1 MSILDHVI
9 DTISIDAA
17 VTDVRICLRSTM
29 VTSHHLGVS
38 YTFPLGALEAK
49 RDPHKTVTNCGSLTG
64 MSAMELAR
72 YSLSDDWTE
81 ASVGIAAINSLII
94 PDPKQI
100 TRINGVDIL
109 LKRSAN
115 AKVAMVGHFP
125 FADRIKEVAEELSIL
140 ELSPGEGD
148 LKASEA
154 FKVIPKA
161 DVVIVTGTTL
171 INHTFEHIAEL
182 ANKSYMMVLGPTTI
196 LSPVLFDY
204 GVDAICGIRVVDL
217 GLTIRY
223 LSEGGSFRH
232 IQGAEQIALLK

>member
-38 YTFPLGALEAK
+38 YTFPLGVCEGK
-49 RDPHKTVTNCGSLTG
+49 HDPHKTVTDCGSLTG
-64 MSAMELAR
+64 MSALKLAR
-72 YSLSDDWTE
+72 YALSDDWIE
-81 ASVGIAAINSLII
+81 ASVGVASINSLII

-109 LKRSAN
+109 LKRSVGEN
-115 AKVAMVGHFP
+115 VAMVGHFP
-125 FADRIKEVAEELSIL
+125 FADRIEEVAEELSIL

-154 FKVIPKA
+154 SRVIPNA
-161 DVVIVTGTTL
+161 SVVIVTGTTL

-182 ANKSYMMVLGPTTI
+182 VNKSYMMVLGPTTI

-204 GVDAICGIRVVDL
+204 GVDAICGIRVVDPC
-217 GLTIRY
+217 LTIRY

-232 IQGAEQIALLK
+232 IRGTEQIALMK